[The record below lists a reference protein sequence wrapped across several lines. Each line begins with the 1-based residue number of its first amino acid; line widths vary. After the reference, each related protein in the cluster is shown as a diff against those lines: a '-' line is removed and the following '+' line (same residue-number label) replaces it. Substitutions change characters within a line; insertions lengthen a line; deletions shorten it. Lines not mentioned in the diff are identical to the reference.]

1 MEYNEVE
8 KKLEKYVIDNTI
20 IDGKKV
26 EKVRFPEID
35 ANIFVSHSHK
45 NKDKEIDLA
54 GWLNKSFRLK
64 YLSILVFEDILIIHF
79 GKLMI
84 NSVEL
89 KIKIYI
95 IIKEMV
101 LQVMAI

>member
-26 EKVRFPEID
+26 EKGRFPEID
-35 ANIFVSHSHK
+35 ANIFVSHSQK

-54 GWLNKSFRLK
+54 
-64 YLSILVFEDILIIHF
+64 
-79 GKLMI
+79 
-84 NSVEL
+84 
-89 KIKIYI
+89 
-95 IIKEMV
+95 
-101 LQVMAI
+101 